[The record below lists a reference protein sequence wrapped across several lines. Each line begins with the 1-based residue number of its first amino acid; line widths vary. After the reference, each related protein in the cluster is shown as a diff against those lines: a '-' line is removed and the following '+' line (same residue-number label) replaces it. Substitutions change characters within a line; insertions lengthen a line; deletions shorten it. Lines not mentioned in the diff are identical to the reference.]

1 MHILPSPLSSLSNCE
16 SPQYW
21 ISNAILTLRNSS
33 NFAVPLTKE
42 YTQIYL
48 PTCSQKQHTGEASE
62 SGHSR
67 SGVVSSKTTRA
78 PPYVPI
84 QLPPRRRGQTKKGE
98 KKTPK
103 HSSNAKETKQQM
115 KSYGRSECKE
125 EEVVTTEHPAQTD
138 NTMQFSTSSSSSSK
152 THPKKFAAEK

>member
-1 MHILPSPLSSLSNCE
+1 
-16 SPQYW
+16 
-21 ISNAILTLRNSS
+21 
-33 NFAVPLTKE
+33 
-42 YTQIYL
+42 
-48 PTCSQKQHTGEASE
+48 
-62 SGHSR
+62 
-67 SGVVSSKTTRA
+67 
-78 PPYVPI
+78 VPI

-103 HSSNAKETKQQM
+103 HSSNAKETKQKM

-125 EEVVTTEHPAQTD
+125 EEVTTEHPAQTD